1 MIKMVR
7 LRITYERYAELRQ
20 DLDGQLTHGGI
31 LVQSAPPPGLEFQA
45 RVSLEIVVPDGRSVR
60 GEGVVLH
67 LHGSGQPGIAVTFP
81 PKQVEALRSLL
92 AGAGPDPQEARAS
105 RHEVV
110 PEGQE
115 DPHGEAPGASEAQTP
130 AQQTPTRQAA
140 ERRLLELSSA
150 EKIQVALHGSAEERT
165 AILRDRNKM
174 LHPYVL
180 RNPQISPEEV
190 LAIAKNPLTGA
201 ELLQIIA
208 GNKDW
213 VQRPAIAL
221 ALVRNPKTPQG
232 SGLRAL
238 DFVHPVE
245 LRQIAKV
252 ANAPPHIVQ
261 AARKKVL

>member
-1 MIKMVR
+1 MIGMVR

-20 DLDGQLTHGGI
+20 DLEGQLTHGGI
-31 LVQSAPPPGLEFQA
+31 LVQAVPPPGLDFQA
-45 RVSLEIVVPDGRSVR
+45 RVSLEIVAPDGQAVR

-67 LHGSGQPGIAVTFP
+67 MHGHGSGQPGIAVTFP
-81 PKQVEALRSLL
+81 PKQVEALRALL
-92 AGAGPDPQEARAS
+92 AGAGPDQQEARAT
-105 RHEVV
+105 RHEVM
-110 PEGQE
+110 PAGQE
-115 DPHGEAPGASEAQTP
+115 DDPPQGVRQAP
-130 AQQTPTRQAA
+130 AQQTPARQPA
-140 ERRLLELSSA
+140 ERRLEEPSSA
-150 EKIQVALHGSAEERT
+150 DKIQVALHGNAEERT

-190 LAIAKNPLTGA
+190 LSIAKNPLTGA

-238 DFVHPVE
+238 DFVNPAE